1 MSGLLL
7 GWICCPHSQ
16 EWCSRLLALSNPSSL
31 CSSPYFS
38 ASFQLLLQ
46 RFLRKAHSLGRWS
59 FHLMLPPRRL
69 IYTEAHTCPCIDR
82 LLSAWKWWSVGRG
95 SFLLANTA
103 AWRSKPCSCDHL
115 FFTPS
120 RFAHRSSMSEVLSF
134 AALLTKYTLRLIGEQ
149 RVLCVLYSLAQS
161 ILMSA
166 HA

>member
-1 MSGLLL
+1 MLQYLIRLRSICERPTAGLDLL
-7 GWICCPHSQ
+7 PSLTGVVLQAAGSLQP
-16 EWCSRLLALSNPSSL
+16 LSLSSL

-69 IYTEAHTCPCIDR
+69 IYTEEHTCPCIDR
-82 LLSAWKWWSVGRG
+82 LLSAWKWWRVGRG

-115 FFTPS
+115 FLPPADSLTAPACQKFCLLQPS
-120 RFAHRSSMSEVLSF
+120 
-134 AALLTKYTLRLIGEQ
+134 
-149 RVLCVLYSLAQS
+149 
-161 ILMSA
+161 
-166 HA
+166 